1 MMKKVKTNY
10 MNVIMSPECGNISWI
25 RRQQAPQDSLE
36 LSNHTTWC
44 HVHNDSNLCDR
55 LQILSL

>member
-10 MNVIMSPECGNISWI
+10 MNVIMSPGCGNISWI
-25 RRQQAPQDSLE
+25 WRQQAPQDSWE

-44 HVHNDSNLCDR
+44 HTHN
-55 LQILSL
+55 